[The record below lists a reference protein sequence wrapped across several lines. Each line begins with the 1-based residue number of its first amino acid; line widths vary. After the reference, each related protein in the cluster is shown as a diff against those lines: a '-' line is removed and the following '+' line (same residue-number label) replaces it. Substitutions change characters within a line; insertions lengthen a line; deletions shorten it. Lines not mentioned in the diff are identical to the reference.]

1 VKFTEIEQL
10 LPEASVVPQVVV
22 SLNAEEVLLPPMEIK
37 MPVRVALPVLDS
49 VTGCTPAA
57 FGTLAVNVSDDAVRP
72 AMGAGTAVPVPLSVT
87 VCGEPAALSVTVMIE
102 LSVATDFG
110 VNAMVKLQ
118 LAPGASDVAQVVVS
132 LKSLVSET
140 V

>member
-1 VKFTEIEQL
+1 
-10 LPEASVVPQVVV
+10 
-22 SLNAEEVLLPPMEIK
+22 
-37 MPVRVALPVLDS
+37 
-49 VTGCTPAA
+49 
-57 FGTLAVNVSDDAVRP
+57 
-72 AMGAGTAVPVPLSVT
+72 
-87 VCGEPAALSVTVMIE
+87 MIE

>member
-1 VKFTEIEQL
+1 
-10 LPEASVVPQVVV
+10 
-22 SLNAEEVLLPPMEIK
+22 
-37 MPVRVALPVLDS
+37 
-49 VTGCTPAA
+49 
-57 FGTLAVNVSDDAVRP
+57 
-72 AMGAGTAVPVPLSVT
+72 MGAGTAVPVPLSVT